1 MMYLRT
7 IGRRFEQTMACF
19 LVMKSKRC
27 TGFFQLQRARHNS
40 LRAARAKKA
49 MQDLSR
55 LQNSRERDKK
65 NNLTRSN
72 NLKLCRKKLPF
83 YSGVSQKVVL

>member
-1 MMYLRT
+1 MNVSSHYWSPFRAND
-7 IGRRFEQTMACF
+7 GVFSRNEKQKVYSF
-19 LVMKSKRC
+19 
-27 TGFFQLQRARHNS
+27 FFQLQRARHNS
-40 LRAARAKKA
+40 LRAACAKKA

-72 NLKLCRKKLPF
+72 NLTLCRKKLPF
-83 YSGVSQKVVL
+83 ILGFLKK

>member
-1 MMYLRT
+1 MYLRT
-7 IGRRFEQTMACF
+7 IGRRFEQTMAYF

-27 TGFFQLQRARHNS
+27 TVFLQLQRARHNS

-55 LQNSRERDKK
+55 LPNSRERDKK

-83 YSGVSQKVVL
+83 ILGFLKK